1 MEKELQLAL
10 VNLCNALTA
19 QIELNNRLVKE
30 RDELAKS
37 LVGDMEVI
45 RKLVRITD
53 KVLGPVLT
61 EVDGCAD
68 AIGEMVAEKVAKE
81 LGEFAQR

>member
-1 MEKELQLAL
+1 
-10 VNLCNALTA
+10 
-19 QIELNNRLVKE
+19 
-30 RDELAKS
+30 
-37 LVGDMEVI
+37 MEVI